1 MVNINIK
8 IVQRQNGSAQKN
20 PNFVLEKWAE
30 MRKKRRF
37 YWFHK
42 NNSIKIFFKWRNLL
56 INFGKKV

>member
-30 MRKKRRF
+30 MRKKTPF
-37 YWFHK
+37 
-42 NNSIKIFFKWRNLL
+42 LL
-56 INFGKKV
+56 VP